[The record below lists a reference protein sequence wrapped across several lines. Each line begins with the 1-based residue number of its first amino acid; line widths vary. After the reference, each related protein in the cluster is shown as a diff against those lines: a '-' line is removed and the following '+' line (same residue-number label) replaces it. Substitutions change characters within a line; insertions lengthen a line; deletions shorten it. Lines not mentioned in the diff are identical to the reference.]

1 MNARYTWTIALLL
14 LTMLSCIT
22 GLSWA
27 ATPFEQLRI
36 SRELA
41 GTPMPPF
48 ELKALD
54 GKLINSSTLKG
65 RVVLL
70 NFWATWCGPCKEEM
84 PSLAK
89 LKHHFRNNDLCLL
102 TITADLQ
109 PEAIKAFL
117 KILKVDFPVLLD
129 KTNDVSHAYMARA
142 LPLTVLIDQ
151 EGKLIGKAMGPRQW
165 DSPEAIAMLEDLL
178 ENPTAQPS
186 PN

>member
-1 MNARYTWTIALLL
+1 MSMNARYTWVIALLL
-14 LTMLSCIT
+14 LTMLIFST

-27 ATPFEQLRI
+27 ANPFDQLRI

-54 GKLINSSTLKG
+54 GKLLHSSTLKG
-65 RVVLL
+65 QVVLL

-84 PSLAK
+84 PALAK
-89 LKHHFRNNDLCLL
+89 LKHHFSNKDFLLL

-109 PEAIKAFL
+109 PEAITAFL

-129 KTNDVSHAYMARA
+129 RTNEVSHAYMARA

-151 EGKLIGKAMGPRQW
+151 EGKLIGKAMGPREW
-165 DSPEAIAMLEDLL
+165 DSPEAIAMIKHLL
-178 ENPTAQPS
+178 E
-186 PN
+186 